1 MIKSACRLIASIYL
15 NSTPYRLARHIIHIT
30 RISLA
35 NFRNYE
41 RLELDLQSGMTLFH
55 GGNGEGKSNL
65 IEAIYMLAIAR
76 SPRTANDRD
85 LMRRAAA
92 DGGEA
97 YARIA
102 ANVDSDGDPLRL
114 QIDLVSANADASPAA
129 DGKSLRDASAV
140 QKRFRVNGA
149 PRRAAAFV
157 GQLNAVMFSADDL
170 EIVYGSPSARR
181 RYLNILI
188 AQADRE
194 YLRALRRYERI
205 VRQRNHLLRQIRD
218 GGARPDELGFWDDA
232 LIDEGKLVIARRRAS
247 AQTLSQSAK
256 PIYAEMSGASE
267 TMAAAYSPNVP
278 LPPKVSDDAI
288 ADLMRQ
294 RLAERRAA
302 ELARGVTLVGPH
314 RDDLR
319 LTLDD
324 MDAAAFASRGQTRT
338 LALALKLA
346 EAEYLAARRAHQ
358 PVILMDD
365 VLSELDANRRLQTLE
380 RASRYRQALITTADA
395 HAVDARF
402 LPHIARFSIRNGAV
416 TPISN

>member
-1 MIKSACRLIASIYL
+1 
-15 NSTPYRLARHIIHIT
+15 
-30 RISLA
+30 
-35 NFRNYE
+35 
-41 RLELDLQSGMTLFH
+41 MTLFH

-85 LMRRAAA
+85 LMRRAP
-92 DGGEA
+92 DDGEA
-97 YARIA
+97 YTRIA
-102 ANVDSDGDPLRL
+102 ANVERDGDPLRL
-114 QIDLVSANADASPAA
+114 QIDLVSANVDASPAA
-129 DGKSLRDASAV
+129 DGKAPRDASAAV

-149 PRRAAAFV
+149 PRRAAALV

-170 EIVYGSPSARR
+170 DIVYGSPSARR

-188 AQADRE
+188 SQADRE
-194 YLRALRRYERI
+194 YLRALRRYDRI

-232 LIDEGKLVIARRRAS
+232 LVNEGKLVIARRRAS

-256 PIYAEMSGASE
+256 PIYAEMSGATE

-278 LPPKVSDDAI
+278 LPSDASDEAI

-294 RLAERRAA
+294 RLAERRSA

-346 EAEYLAARRAHQ
+346 EAEYLAARHAHQ

-365 VLSELDANRRLQTLE
+365 VLSELDAARRIQTLE
-380 RASRYRQALITTADA
+380 RASRYRQTLITTADA

-416 TPISN
+416 TPAAN

>member
-1 MIKSACRLIASIYL
+1 
-15 NSTPYRLARHIIHIT
+15 
-30 RISLA
+30 
-35 NFRNYE
+35 
-41 RLELDLQSGMTLFH
+41 MTLFH

-92 DGGEA
+92 GGEA

-102 ANVDSDGDPLRL
+102 ANVERDGDPLRL
-114 QIDLVSANADASPAA
+114 QIDLVSANADASAA
-129 DGKSLRDASAV
+129 PYGKPPRDASAV

-149 PRRAAAFV
+149 PRTAAALV

-170 EIVYGSPSARR
+170 DIVYGSPSARR

-232 LIDEGKLVIARRRAS
+232 LVDEGKLVIERRRAS

-278 LPPKVSDDAI
+278 LPPEASDDTI

-365 VLSELDANRRLQTLE
+365 VLSELDAARRIQTLE

>member
-1 MIKSACRLIASIYL
+1 
-15 NSTPYRLARHIIHIT
+15 
-30 RISLA
+30 
-35 NFRNYE
+35 
-41 RLELDLQSGMTLFH
+41 MTLFH

-85 LMRRAAA
+85 LMRRAASA

-102 ANVDSDGDPLRL
+102 ANVERDGDPLRL
-114 QIDLVSANADASPAA
+114 QIDLVGAQVDAAAAA
-129 DGKSLRDASAV
+129 DGNPARAADSI

-149 PRRAAAFV
+149 PRRAAALV

-194 YLRALRRYERI
+194 YLRALRQYERI

-232 LIDEGKLVIARRRAS
+232 LVNEGKLIAARRQAS
-247 AQTLSQSAK
+247 ARMLSQSAK
-256 PIYAEMSGASE
+256 PIYAEMSGANE

-278 LPPKVSDDAI
+278 LPPDASEDAI
-288 ADLMRQ
+288 ADIMRQ

-338 LALALKLA
+338 LVLALKLA

-365 VLSELDANRRLQTLE
+365 VLSELDAARRLQTLE

-395 HAVDARF
+395 AAVDARF
-402 LPHIARFSIRNGAV
+402 LPRIARFSIRRGAV
-416 TPISN
+416 TPVAN

>member
-1 MIKSACRLIASIYL
+1 MQ
-15 NSTPYRLARHIIHIT
+15 P
-30 RISLA
+30 
-35 NFRNYE
+35 
-41 RLELDLQSGMTLFH
+41 GMTLFH

-85 LMRRAAA
+85 LMRRAPT

-102 ANVDSDGDPLRL
+102 ANVERDGDPLRL
-114 QIDLVSANADASPAA
+114 QIDLVSAHADASAAPAA
-129 DGKSLRDASAV
+129 KPPRDASAV

-149 PRRAAAFV
+149 PRRAAALV
-157 GQLNAVMFSADDL
+157 GHLNAVMFSADDL
-170 EIVYGSPSARR
+170 DIVYGSPSARR

-232 LIDEGKLVIARRRAS
+232 LVNEGKLVIARRRAS

-278 LPPKVSDDAI
+278 LSSDASDDAI

-365 VLSELDANRRLQTLE
+365 VLSELDTDRRLQTLE

-416 TPISN
+416 TPAAN

>member
-1 MIKSACRLIASIYL
+1 MIKSDCRLIASIYL
-15 NSTPYRLARHIIHIT
+15 NSTPYELARRIIHIT

-41 RLELDLQSGMTLFH
+41 RLELDLQPGMTLFH

-85 LMRRAAA
+85 LMRRAPAS
-92 DGGEA
+92 GEA

-102 ANVDSDGDPLRL
+102 ANVERDDDPLRL
-114 QIDLVSANADASPAA
+114 QIDLVSANADASAA
-129 DGKSLRDASAV
+129 APEGNPPRDASAV

-188 AQADRE
+188 SQADRE

-232 LIDEGKLVIARRRAS
+232 LVNEGKLVIARRRAS

-278 LPPKVSDDAI
+278 LPPDASDDAI

-294 RLAERRAA
+294 RLAERRSA

-402 LPHIARFSIRNGAV
+402 LPRATRFSIRNGAV
-416 TPISN
+416 TPAAN

>member
-1 MIKSACRLIASIYL
+1 
-15 NSTPYRLARHIIHIT
+15 
-30 RISLA
+30 
-35 NFRNYE
+35 
-41 RLELDLQSGMTLFH
+41 MTLFH

-85 LMRRAAA
+85 LMRRAPT

-102 ANVDSDGDPLRL
+102 ANVERDGDPLRL
-114 QIDLVSANADASPAA
+114 QIDLVSANADASAA
-129 DGKSLRDASAV
+129 PDGNPSRDASAV

-149 PRRAAAFV
+149 PRRAASLI

-170 EIVYGSPSARR
+170 DIVYGSPSARR

-232 LIDEGKLVIARRRAS
+232 LVNEGKLVIARRRAS

-267 TMAAAYSPNVP
+267 IMAAAYSPNVP
-278 LPPKVSDDAI
+278 LPPEASDDAI
-288 ADLMRQ
+288 ADIMRQ

-365 VLSELDANRRLQTLE
+365 VLSELDAARRIQTLE

-402 LPHIARFSIRNGAV
+402 LPHIARFSIRSGAV
-416 TPISN
+416 TPAAT

>member
-1 MIKSACRLIASIYL
+1 MIKSDCRLIASIYL
-15 NSTPYRLARHIIHIT
+15 NSTPYELARRIIHIT

-41 RLELDLQSGMTLFH
+41 RLELDLQPGMTLFH

-85 LMRRAAA
+85 LMRRAP
-92 DGGEA
+92 DSGEA

-102 ANVDSDGDPLRL
+102 ANVERDGDPLRL
-114 QIDLVSANADASPAA
+114 QIDLVSAHSDASAADAKPP
-129 DGKSLRDASAV
+129 RDASAV

-149 PRRAAAFV
+149 PRRAAALV

-170 EIVYGSPSARR
+170 DIVYGSPSARR

-232 LIDEGKLVIARRRAS
+232 LVDEGKLVIARRRAS
-247 AQTLSQSAK
+247 AQTLSQNAK

-278 LPPKVSDDAI
+278 LPADASDEAI

-346 EAEYLAARRAHQ
+346 EAEYLSARRAHQ

-402 LPHIARFSIRNGAV
+402 LPRATRFSIRNGAV
-416 TPISN
+416 TPAAN

>member
-1 MIKSACRLIASIYL
+1 
-15 NSTPYRLARHIIHIT
+15 
-30 RISLA
+30 
-35 NFRNYE
+35 
-41 RLELDLQSGMTLFH
+41 MTLFH

-85 LMRRAAA
+85 LMRRVPA
-92 DGGEA
+92 GGEA
-97 YARIA
+97 YTRIA
-102 ANVDSDGDPLRL
+102 ANVERDGDPLRL
-114 QIDLVSANADASPAA
+114 QIDVVSANADASAA
-129 DGKSLRDASAV
+129 PEGAPPRDASAV

-149 PRRAAAFV
+149 PRRAAALI

-170 EIVYGSPSARR
+170 DIVYGSPSARR

-232 LIDEGKLVIARRRAS
+232 LVNEGKLVIARRRAS
-247 AQTLSQSAK
+247 AQMLSQSAK

-267 TMAAAYSPNVP
+267 TMAAAYNPNVP
-278 LPPKVSDDAI
+278 LPPEVSDDAI

-319 LTLDD
+319 LMLDD
-324 MDAAAFASRGQTRT
+324 MGAAAFASRGQTRT

-365 VLSELDANRRLQTLE
+365 VLSELDAARRIQTLE

-402 LPHIARFSIRNGAV
+402 LPHIARFSIRNGAI
-416 TPISN
+416 TPAAN